1 MQTMT
6 TWRHR
11 RKAAKRQKVLTIGLA
26 VFTFLCGIVAG
37 DWWNSED
44 SRVKQ
49 LTYNLEMAKYALD
62 RTRVDLDT
70 TRLELEKISKVSD
83 IRKNIEA
90 IFLEIFDVHSKHSK
104 IVEAAEKNVSKNK
117 RGQTK
122 RELEMMWE
130 SAFSPLQDQLTQLEN
145 TLAELEQR
153 EPRQFD
159 LPATLPRTLREI
171 KK

>member
-6 TWRHR
+6 TWRHQ

-49 LTYNLEMAKYALD
+49 LTYNLEMATYALD

-70 TRLELEKISKVSD
+70 TRLEWEKISKVSD

-90 IFLEIFDVHSKHSK
+90 IFLKIFDVHREHSK
-104 IVEAAEKNVSKNK
+104 LVEAAEKNSSKEKRNK
-117 RGQTK
+117 TK
-122 RELEMMWE
+122 RELEVMWKQE
-130 SAFSPLQDQLTQLEN
+130 FSPLKDRLAQLEN
-145 TLAELEQR
+145 TLSELENR
-153 EPRQFD
+153 EPRDFD
-159 LPATLPRTLREI
+159 FRSLGP
-171 KK
+171 